1 MIDDDFSYQ
10 QLRKEQYEYNS
21 PENFSELQNPFLS
34 PYTFIKARFYMEM
47 SAVLVYILLKTNIH
61 PNHVTL
67 VYGFSGLLAGFLI
80 SLGKSEFIMVGI
92 FIFFTRGILDWTD
105 GHLARK
111 TGKTSLTGHVL
122 DEYGALLGS
131 VGLGFG
137 LGFFVAQRT
146 DYEFLYYLVFLF
158 PILRLLMIH
167 NYAKSVLVRKI
178 ILTDHTGSNITDDS
192 SDSEEKKK
200 PSFFLNLQKFI
211 QNFMDDRARTVDMI
225 CLIILIDINLELNL
239 SFYIFIIYILKW
251 FIAFLGSLYVFIRGG
266 YIENEYN
273 EVLKSILKAK

>member
-1 MIDDDFSYQ
+1 MIDNDFSYQ
-10 QLRKEQYEYNS
+10 QIRKEQYEYNS

-92 FIFFTRGILDWTD
+92 LIFFTRGILDWTD

-158 PILRLLMIH
+158 PVLGLLMIH

-192 SDSEEKKK
+192 SDPEEKKK

-211 QNFMDDRARTVDMI
+211 QSFMDDRARTVDMI

-273 EVLKSILKAK
+273 EVLKSILKKK

>member
-1 MIDDDFSYQ
+1 
-10 QLRKEQYEYNS
+10 
-21 PENFSELQNPFLS
+21 
-34 PYTFIKARFYMEM
+34 MEM

-146 DYEFLYYLVFLF
+146 DYEFLYYLVFSF
-158 PILRLLMIH
+158 PVLRLLMIH
-167 NYAKSVLVRKI
+167 NYAKSVLVRK
-178 ILTDHTGSNITDDS
+178 LFLQITLIQKYLMIQVVL
-192 SDSEEKKK
+192 KKRK
-200 PSFFLNLQKFI
+200 SHHFFLIFK
-211 QNFMDDRARTVDMI
+211 
-225 CLIILIDINLELNL
+225 NL
-239 SFYIFIIYILKW
+239 SK
-251 FIAFLGSLYVFIRGG
+251 VFG
-266 YIENEYN
+266 
-273 EVLKSILKAK
+273 